1 LARLFEFNDL
11 KPQQIAADDQLVFI
25 QRKRKTGE
33 HEYHIVQPGENT
45 YNIAQTEAIRL
56 ESLLEYNN
64 LGANMQPAVGE
75 TLNLR
80 SKSPSTPKLAPKNS
94 PAGNF
99 NSSPQ
104 TVAMNNSKP
113 GQKQTDRDSYII
125 HAVQLKE
132 TLYSIAR
139 KYNVSPEA
147 LANWNQLQG
156 YEVKI
161 GQSLKIY
168 K

>member
-1 LARLFEFNDL
+1 
-11 KPQQIAADDQLVFI
+11 
-25 QRKRKTGE
+25 
-33 HEYHIVQPGENT
+33 
-45 YNIAQTEAIRL
+45 
-56 ESLLEYNN
+56 
-64 LGANMQPAVGE
+64 
-75 TLNLR
+75 
-80 SKSPSTPKLAPKNS
+80 
-94 PAGNF
+94 
-99 NSSPQ
+99 
-104 TVAMNNSKP
+104 MNNSKP

-125 HAVQLKE
+125 HAVQSKE